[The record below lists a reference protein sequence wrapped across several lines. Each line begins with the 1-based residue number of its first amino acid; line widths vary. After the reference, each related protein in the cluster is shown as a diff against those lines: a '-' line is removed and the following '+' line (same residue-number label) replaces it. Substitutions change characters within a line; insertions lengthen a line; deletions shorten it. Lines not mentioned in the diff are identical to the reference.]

1 MLWTVLGA
9 AKLRMGFLDELNG
22 GSIHLFL
29 LSVPKQPIDPIE
41 DQRIAT
47 PMVKN
52 VVLELSRLVRAL
64 VLRSPSEEISLGFL
78 RMAF

>member
-1 MLWTVLGA
+1 
-9 AKLRMGFLDELNG
+9 MGFLDELNG